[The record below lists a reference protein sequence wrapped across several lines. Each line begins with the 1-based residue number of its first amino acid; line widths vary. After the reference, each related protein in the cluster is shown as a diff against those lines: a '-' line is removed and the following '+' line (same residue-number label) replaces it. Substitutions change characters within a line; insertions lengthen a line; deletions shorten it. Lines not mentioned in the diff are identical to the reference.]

1 MKGYLLDTNVLS
13 EVLKKRPEPKV
24 LDKLRSVPARGI
36 ATSAVCVTEL
46 RYGAARNPGRAGL
59 WERISREVLVRVRI
73 LPFGEAEAVR
83 AGDLLALLES
93 EGVPIG
99 TEDVLIGATALE
111 AGLTVV
117 TRNVKHFDRI
127 PGLTVESWW
136 P

>member
-1 MKGYLLDTNVLS
+1 LKGYLLDTNVLS

-36 ATSAVCVTEL
+36 ATSAVCVAEL
-46 RYGAARNPGRAGL
+46 RYGAAPNPGRAGL
-59 WERISREVLVRVRI
+59 WQRISREVLVRVRI

>member
-1 MKGYLLDTNVLS
+1 
-13 EVLKKRPEPKV
+13 
-24 LDKLRSVPARGI
+24 
-36 ATSAVCVTEL
+36 
-46 RYGAARNPGRAGL
+46 
-59 WERISREVLVRVRI
+59 VRVRI